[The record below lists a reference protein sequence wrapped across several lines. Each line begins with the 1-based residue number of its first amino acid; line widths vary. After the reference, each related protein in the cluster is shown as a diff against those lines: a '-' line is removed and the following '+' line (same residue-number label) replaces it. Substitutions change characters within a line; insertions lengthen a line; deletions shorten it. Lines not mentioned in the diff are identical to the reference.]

1 MDFHLSWEC
10 LAQTLN
16 STLIMQLR
24 NIIPATLGLFA
35 ITCAAIA
42 APQPTSLAALPRIN
56 PNEYINYTT
65 ITGFFLQDDPATNPS
80 TFDYVWSVL
89 LWQINH

>member
-10 LAQTLN
+10 LAQTFN

-24 NIIPATLGLFA
+24 NIIPATLGFFA

-42 APQPTSLAALPRIN
+42 APQPTSLAVLPRIN
-56 PNEYINYTT
+56 SNEYINYTT
-65 ITGFFLQDDPATNPS
+65 LTGFFLQDDPATNPS
-80 TFDYVWSVL
+80 TFDYVLSVF